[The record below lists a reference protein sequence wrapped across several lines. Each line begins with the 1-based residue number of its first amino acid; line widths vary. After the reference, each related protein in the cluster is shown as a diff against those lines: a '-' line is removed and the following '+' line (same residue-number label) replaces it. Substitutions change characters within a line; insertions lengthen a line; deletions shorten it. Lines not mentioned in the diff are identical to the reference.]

1 MSARHG
7 DSHGKPHDGAEQF
20 DHEIDVRGITQV
32 GIWLAVTTVA
42 AFAIVYATYGWL
54 LRSEQR
60 ALDAKPSPIAE
71 ANRPQVVPGPR
82 LQANPE
88 AELKAFR
95 TAETARLSGWGWVGA
110 ERSWAHVPIERAI
123 DKVAADG
130 LPDFA
135 PAVEVP
141 AQ

>member
-7 DSHGKPHDGAEQF
+7 DSHEKPHDGAEQF

-42 AFAIVYATYGWL
+42 SFAIVYATYGWL

-60 ALDAKPSPIAE
+60 ALDAKPSPIVE
-71 ANRPQVVPGPR
+71 ANQPRVPPGPQ
-82 LQANPE
+82 LQPRPE
-88 AELKAFR
+88 VDLAAFR
-95 TAETARLSGWGWVGA
+95 AAEKARLAGWGWIGT
-110 ERSWAHVPIERAI
+110 ERAYAHVPIERAI
-123 DKVAADG
+123 DKVVADG
-130 LPDFA
+130 IPDFA
-135 PAVEVP
+135 PPVEVP